1 MSQTPTRES
10 VIGSLADVVDLSD
23 MALLC
28 LSALCRYFLLPR
40 LCVAEFDYL
49 IPKALDSLRLILLQR
64 RQLSMPRVVRNNLSS
79 SSFSLFLSS

>member
-1 MSQTPTRES
+1 
-10 VIGSLADVVDLSD
+10 
-23 MALLC
+23 
-28 LSALCRYFLLPR
+28 
-40 LCVAEFDYL
+40 VAEFDYL